1 MSKVAETIISMLD
14 KGQSILD
21 IAKFFGGINELL
33 DITKKYSYLYAMI
46 QTKLG
51 GSMDCSAEGEDGEM
65 VMFSLNFILTDLEA
79 VDVDMI
85 NHYDATV
92 DIIIP
97 EIKNS
102 PALMQMLLTWLD
114 DYLSDMGG
122 EVAVGSFNDNKLND
136 KMIWIYA
143 ESINGKS
150 FKDSIGIGRV
160 RDEEVL
166 RIIPEKYKEQ

>member
-14 KGQSILD
+14 KGQSIFD
-21 IAKFFGGINELL
+21 VAKFFGGIHELL
-33 DITKKYSYLYAMI
+33 NITKKYPYLYAMI

-51 GSMDCSAEGEDGEM
+51 GTLDCSAENEDKEM
-65 VMFSLNFILTDLEA
+65 ILFSLNFIITNLEA

-114 DYLSDMGG
+114 DYLSDMGA
-122 EVAVGSFNDNKLND
+122 EVGSFNDDKLNN
-136 KMIWIYA
+136 KEIWIYA

-150 FKDSIGIGRV
+150 FKDSISRV
-160 RDEEVL
+160 NDEEVL
-166 RIIPEKYKEQ
+166 RIIPNEYKED

>member
-1 MSKVAETIISMLD
+1 MNRVSETIISMLD
-14 KGQSILD
+14 KGQSIFD
-21 IAKFFGGINELL
+21 VAKFFGGIHELL
-33 DITKKYSYLYAMI
+33 NITKKYPYLNAMI

-51 GSMDCSAEGEDGEM
+51 GTLDCSAENEDKEM
-65 VMFSLNFILTDLEA
+65 ILFSLNFIITNLEE
-79 VDVDMI
+79 VDVDMV

-114 DYLSDMGG
+114 DYLSDMGA
-122 EVAVGSFNDNKLND
+122 EVGSFNDDKLNN
-136 KMIWIYA
+136 KEIWIYA

-150 FKDSIGIGRV
+150 FKDSISRV
-160 RDEEVL
+160 NDEEVL
-166 RIIPEKYKEQ
+166 RIIPNEYKED

>member
-1 MSKVAETIISMLD
+1 MNRVSETIISMLD
-14 KGQSILD
+14 KGQD
-21 IAKFFGGINELL
+21 IFDVAKFFGGIHELL
-33 DITKKYSYLYAMI
+33 SITKKYPYLYAII

-51 GSMDCSAEGEDGEM
+51 GSMDCSAEGEDKEM

-79 VDVDMI
+79 IDVDDY

-102 PALMQMLLTWLD
+102 PALMQMVLTWLD
-114 DYLSDMGG
+114 YYLQDLGA
-122 EVAVGSFNDNKLND
+122 EVGSFNDDKLNN
-136 KMIWIYA
+136 KEIWIYA

-150 FKDSIGIGRV
+150 FKDSIGGV

>member
-1 MSKVAETIISMLD
+1 MSYSKAIQKMIDEGNDILQVAKL
-14 KGQSILD
+14 
-21 IAKFFGGINELL
+21 FGGINRLLELSKS
-33 DITKKYSYLYAMI
+33 DPYLTAMI

-51 GSMDCSAEGEDGEM
+51 GSLNCSAEDEDKEM

-79 VDVDMI
+79 IDVDDF
-85 NHYDATV
+85 NHYNATV

-97 EIKNS
+97 EIQKS

-114 DYLSDMGG
+114 DYLTDMGA
-122 EVAVGSFNDNKLND
+122 EVGSFNDNKLND

-150 FKDSIGIGRV
+150 FKDSIGRV

-166 RIIPEKYKEQ
+166 RIIPEKYKD

>member
-1 MSKVAETIISMLD
+1 MSYSKAIQKMIDEGNDILQVAKL
-14 KGQSILD
+14 
-21 IAKFFGGINELL
+21 FGGINRLLELSKS
-33 DITKKYSYLYAMI
+33 DPYLTAMI

-65 VMFSLNFILTDLEA
+65 VMFSLNFILTDLETI
-79 VDVDMI
+79 DVDDF
-85 NHYDATV
+85 NHYNATV
-92 DIIIP
+92 NVIIP
-97 EIKNS
+97 EIQKS

-122 EVAVGSFNDNKLND
+122 EVAVGSFNDNNLNE

-150 FKDSIGIGRV
+150 FENIKSGV
-160 RDEEVL
+160 SDEEVL
-166 RIIPEKYKEQ
+166 RIIPEKYKD